1 MKILIVSGFLGAGKT
16 TFIKALAKHTGKEFA
31 ILENEY
37 GAAGIDKDRLET
49 ELASGT
55 VNIWEMTEG
64 CICCS
69 AKGDFALSVL
79 SIANAVDP
87 EYLVIEPTGV
97 GKLGNIVENLKQIE
111 YDRITLLAP
120 VTVVDIHS
128 YRRYLQEYP
137 ELYQDQIAEAGT
149 ILVSKTEQAS
159 AEEKQ
164 QIFSAL
170 RAINPTAE
178 IVTDH
183 YSLLPPDQWLH
194 LLEKGRDGS
203 LHHSPSSEASADSEQ
218 LPDSFTLKHVHMR
231 SPESL
236 FLFLE
241 DLIRGHF
248 GNIFRA
254 KGQLPAGNT
263 WLQFD
268 VADSRYC
275 VISCEPAADSEVV
288 FIGTDIHRQPIR
300 RLCMTKI
307 TAGRK
312 YSRSAFHRS
321 VPDPED

>member
-55 VNIWEMTEG
+55 VNIWEMTQG

-312 YSRSAFHRS
+312 YSQPVFRRS
-321 VPDPED
+321 VPDLAD

>member
-183 YSLLPPDQWLH
+183 YFLLPPDQWLH

-312 YSRSAFHRS
+312 YSQPVFRRS
-321 VPDPED
+321 VPDLAD